1 MELRALS
8 PIRKVVLC
16 TAVLA
21 FVIIALL
28 GITDTTHSSPVFITL
43 KAILLVVIFVS
54 FLCQFTESS
63 MPLGLYALIGCLQ
76 VLPSISIVE
85 MCKVQTDLLPLYLH
99 LAFFGLYILHCVG
112 TRIALTVSFLA
123 LQMLVVNVAVL
134 TKEFNYVGATCTLP
148 SPTSPANSLRL
159 VVFAQVLLLNTAY
172 ALLTLNSCTEALAE
186 AQVDVMHQTVRQ
198 QSDSLLSMQKI
209 FSHEFKTPLNIS
221 IGQCSILAADPNP
234 EVAEG
239 AQMVA
244 QSLREIQDK
253 INAILDYT
261 EIMCAREPLPLILAE
276 FDLRDHVSFMLEP
289 LASQASNKQVR
300 LLLDVDPSVPRYVVG
315 DEQRMKKV
323 IDPIVHNAI
332 KFSSTGQKVHVTVS
346 FVETEARRFLQYK
359 VTDEGCGMDPEQQSQ
374 ALEPFCNS
382 EYEGGL
388 GLGLNIAL
396 LMIDSLGGCLGIN
409 SPGIGL
415 GTDVMVAIPLEVGGT
430 KGCPSTLTPSFFFK
444 LHESC
449 SPILRQQLL
458 WLDCKI
464 WDEHCGSDFDVLVL
478 DSDFVELSSFQKS
491 TCPII
496 NITSDAT
503 LRNPSGIERHAIVV
517 KPVLPNKLR
526 DAIRTH
532 VSAGSD
538 ETAEGQETRKRA
550 LVVDDI
556 RLNRMLLIKNLAMKM
571 KMKIDFDEAQN
582 GVEALHLAMSSA
594 HVYDIV
600 LLDCNM
606 PIMDGFETAQSL
618 RELPRYK
625 NIPIFAVTA
634 NDSIFDH
641 AKCFSSGMDR
651 VISKPVNF
659 PALVQEIH
667 TAFEYPN
674 ERPSR
679 MLCIS
684 DCDRST
690 SPTPCSSEGRR
701 PDLHKNL
708 SGASA
713 TAAHAGLRRSLSVHP
728 TPHPG
733 LPKNPRTSG
742 GIWSPDAHPGLTRNL
757 PLLDTHPSVYTM
769 ALQPEESMSTSHH
782 GTSLRP
788 ALHRNMSNVVAHP
801 GLRRNMSN
809 IVAHPGLRRNMSNVV
824 AHPGL
829 DRNMSSTTAHPGLRR
844 NPSKVVAHPGLDR
857 NMSNIVAHPGLGRN
871 MSNIVAHPGL
881 GRNMSNIVAHPG
893 LDRNMSNIVA
903 HPGPGRIMS
912 NILIPSGLG
921 GNMLGHAASG
931 QNVSGV
937 TEQAGLHRNMPS
949 GTCPARQLPSPPR
962 EFGFPDRSSQECMI
976 SGDKGRSSFCSLP
989 SPPREPVFPDRSSQ
1003 GCMTSGYE
1011 GRSGFCSLQ
1020 SWSFSLPKLQVH
1032 NVLTHSSSAPVDCPL
1047 RTNLAVSRQE
1057 GRRRTP
1063 WPAE

>member
-1 MELRALS
+1 
-8 PIRKVVLC
+8 
-16 TAVLA
+16 
-21 FVIIALL
+21 
-28 GITDTTHSSPVFITL
+28 
-43 KAILLVVIFVS
+43 
-54 FLCQFTESS
+54 
-63 MPLGLYALIGCLQ
+63 
-76 VLPSISIVE
+76 
-85 MCKVQTDLLPLYLH
+85 
-99 LAFFGLYILHCVG
+99 
-112 TRIALTVSFLA
+112 
-123 LQMLVVNVAVL
+123 
-134 TKEFNYVGATCTLP
+134 
-148 SPTSPANSLRL
+148 
-159 VVFAQVLLLNTAY
+159 
-172 ALLTLNSCTEALAE
+172 
-186 AQVDVMHQTVRQ
+186 
-198 QSDSLLSMQKI
+198 
-209 FSHEFKTPLNIS
+209 
-221 IGQCSILAADPNP
+221 
-234 EVAEG
+234 
-239 AQMVA
+239 
-244 QSLREIQDK
+244 
-253 INAILDYT
+253 
-261 EIMCAREPLPLILAE
+261 
-276 FDLRDHVSFMLEP
+276 
-289 LASQASNKQVR
+289 
-300 LLLDVDPSVPRYVVG
+300 
-315 DEQRMKKV
+315 MKKV

-659 PALVQEIH
+659 PVLVQEIR

-674 ERPSR
+674 ERPFR

-684 DCDRST
+684 DGD
-690 SPTPCSSEGRR
+690 SS
-701 PDLHKNL
+701 
-708 SGASA
+708 
-713 TAAHAGLRRSLSVHP
+713 
-728 TPHPG
+728 
-733 LPKNPRTSG
+733 
-742 GIWSPDAHPGLTRNL
+742 
-757 PLLDTHPSVYTM
+757 LDSRISVYNM
-769 ALQPEESMSTSHH
+769 ALQPPLHEMSSIVNHSIQKDESMAISQI

-788 ALHRNMSNVVAHP
+788 ALRRNVSSIVAHPGLSQNMSNTTAHP
-801 GLRRNMSN
+801 GLRRNMSH
-809 IVAHPGLRRNMSNVV
+809 IVAHPGLRRNMS
-824 AHPGL
+824 
-829 DRNMSSTTAHPGLRR
+829 
-844 NPSKVVAHPGLDR
+844 KV
-857 NMSNIVAHPGLGRN
+857 VAHPGLGRN
-871 MSNIVAHPGL
+871 MSNIVAHPGP
-881 GRNMSNIVAHPG
+881 GRNMSNVG
-893 LDRNMSNIVA
+893 
-903 HPGPGRIMS
+903 
-912 NILIPSGLG
+912 IPSGFG
-921 GNMLGHAASG
+921 GNMAGHPASG
-931 QNVSGV
+931 RQLSGV
-937 TEQAGLHRNMPS
+937 TEQAGLHRKMPS

-962 EFGFPDRSSQECMI
+962 ESGVPERGFQDCMI
-976 SGDKGRSSFCSLP
+976 SGP
-989 SPPREPVFPDRSSQ
+989 
-1003 GCMTSGYE
+1003 E
-1011 GRSGFCSLQ
+1011 GRSRWPSLH
-1020 SWSFSLPKLQVH
+1020 SWSNFLPKLQVH
-1032 NVLTHSSSAPVDCPL
+1032 NVLAHSSSAPADCPL
-1047 RTNLAVSRQE
+1047 RAQLALSAQE
-1057 GRRRTP
+1057 GQ
-1063 WPAE
+1063 